1 MKVITTVGISILT
14 QNYQGQFPNSKDALL
29 SDWANERIQP
39 EIERFRNQ
47 DNQSNQLF
55 PKTDQEVCAE
65 IHTLYEI
72 AKEKPTETLQV
83 YLLATDTV
91 TAVLACE
98 LIIAWLN
105 FKKEDGDE
113 TAKRIQIAAA
123 VNTGE
128 LDKMRQQ
135 RSIYQSAYPDA
146 FILPI
151 PDLQVND
158 PRQFQTTG
166 FSNLLTAI
174 NAIAGKDNPLLNI
187 SGGYKATIP
196 ILTIMGQIY
205 GYPLRYTHQD
215 NKEGQIIG
223 LEKLPVAFDYS
234 IFEDNYLAFE
244 LLNPDRALYNLP
256 TPEVFKDNLAEQAD
270 FESINNSG
278 LIIEI
283 ETGSENTKRISL
295 SALGKL
301 LFAAYHNN
309 IRSNDIDI
317 GNLVGK
323 VMELKV
329 FQFFANKLPDKTI
342 LEKPIGI
349 SPQGDAYDADVWVE
363 NDQFILSIEVKPEK
377 IKILRGAD
385 SIRYKCE
392 QGAFKASVTYANERQ
407 RAIKC
412 IVAMYHHRQPNRF
425 QEAAFKELKQMN
437 IPSCNHLA
445 WLWVKPPE
453 NYKHNVN
460 WKISEDKIKQY
471 DFDTGQWKK
480 FDLKTLTSF

>member
-72 AKEKPTETLQV
+72 AKQKPAETLQV

-223 LEKLPVAFDYS
+223 LEKLPVAFDAEQIER
-234 IFEDNYLAFE
+234 IFPLLDEDVLPNIDSA
-244 LLNPDRALYNLP
+244 LLDEAANFGLLMPDRKKRSPLGTLFFNY
-256 TPEVFKDNLAEQAD
+256 V
-270 FESINNSG
+270 NNFAPQG
-278 LIIEI
+278 
-283 ETGSENTKRISL
+283 KP
-295 SALGKL
+295 ALGVFVEYKL
-301 LFAAYHNN
+301 LEYFTFFWKDRKSYKVV
-309 IRSNDIDI
+309 RSVPIIDQNEEEKLK
-317 GNLVGK
+317 GNEIDLLL
-323 VMELKV
+323 EPIES
-329 FQFFANKLPDKTI
+329 ATI
-342 LEKPIGI
+342 YEAIINGNPTSGIKPTNYI
-349 SPQGDAYDADVWVE
+349 AC
-363 NDQFILSIEVKPEK
+363 EVKPFSSFSNPTKFIK
-377 IKILRGAD
+377 IKEQFPETCNYISSEWNKPKEFYYIVYTLLDTIPNDLLNRAKERMKKVRDEMVHQLFDISFWLVKFRIPTDKDAYKNFMQERIVSLELIIL
-385 SIRYKCE
+385 
-392 QGAFKASVTYANERQ
+392 
-407 RAIKC
+407 
-412 IVAMYHHRQPNRF
+412 
-425 QEAAFKELKQMN
+425 
-437 IPSCNHLA
+437 
-445 WLWVKPPE
+445 
-453 NYKHNVN
+453 
-460 WKISEDKIKQY
+460 
-471 DFDTGQWKK
+471 
-480 FDLKTLTSF
+480 

>member
-29 SDWANERIQP
+29 SDWDNERIQP

-72 AKEKPTETLQV
+72 AKEKPAETLQV

-91 TAVLACE
+91 TAVIACE

-128 LDKMRQQ
+128 LGTIWQQ

-151 PDLQVND
+151 PDLQVKD
-158 PRQFQTTG
+158 PQKFQTTG

-174 NAIAGKDNPLLNI
+174 NAIAGTDKPLLNI

-205 GYPLRYTHQD
+205 DYPLRYTHQD

-244 LLNPDRALYNLP
+244 LLKPEKALYNLP
-256 TPEVFKDNLAEQAD
+256 TPEVFKDNLA
-270 FESINNSG
+270 
-278 LIIEI
+278 
-283 ETGSENTKRISL
+283 
-295 SALGKL
+295 
-301 LFAAYHNN
+301 
-309 IRSNDIDI
+309 
-317 GNLVGK
+317 
-323 VMELKV
+323 
-329 FQFFANKLPDKTI
+329 
-342 LEKPIGI
+342 
-349 SPQGDAYDADVWVE
+349 
-363 NDQFILSIEVKPEK
+363 
-377 IKILRGAD
+377 
-385 SIRYKCE
+385 
-392 QGAFKASVTYANERQ
+392 
-407 RAIKC
+407 
-412 IVAMYHHRQPNRF
+412 
-425 QEAAFKELKQMN
+425 
-437 IPSCNHLA
+437 
-445 WLWVKPPE
+445 
-453 NYKHNVN
+453 
-460 WKISEDKIKQY
+460 
-471 DFDTGQWKK
+471 
-480 FDLKTLTSF
+480 